1 MNYGRKKMTWLLLL
15 TKLKTFWSKGKY
27 YISIA
32 LVGAA
37 AIFIFFVLKKKDKAW
52 EMVKKIKD
60 NHNKELD
67 IINNSHKEVSEKKQ
81 KEVEKFNKIIKEVE
95 DKHKKQNDDLS
106 TNYKKDIKRL
116 MKKHKDDPD
125 ALSKKLAEEFG
136 IDHKEQ

>member
-1 MNYGRKKMTWLLLL
+1 MTWLSLL

-27 YISIA
+27 YISFA

-52 EMVKKIKD
+52 EIVQKIKD
-60 NHNKELD
+60 NHDKEIN
-67 IINNSHKEVSEKKQ
+67 IINKSHKEVSEKKQ

-95 DKHKKQNDDLS
+95 DKHEKQNDDLN

-136 IDHKEQ
+136 IDHKG

>member
-1 MNYGRKKMTWLLLL
+1 MTWLLLL

-52 EMVKKIKD
+52 EMVQKIKD

-67 IINNSHKEVSEKKQ
+67 IINNSHKEVSEKKR
-81 KEVEKFNKIIKEVE
+81 KEVEKYHKIRKEIE
-95 DKHKKQNDDLS
+95 DKHKKQNDDLN
-106 TNYKKDIKRL
+106 TNYKEDVDRL
-116 MKKHKDDPD
+116 MKKYENDPQ
-125 ALSKKLAEEFG
+125 ALAKRLSEEFG
-136 IDHKEQ
+136 IDHKE

>member
-1 MNYGRKKMTWLLLL
+1 MTWLLLL

-52 EMVKKIKD
+52 EMVQKIKD

-67 IINNSHKEVSEKKQ
+67 IINNSHKEVSEKKR
-81 KEVEKFNKIIKEVE
+81 KEVDKYHKIIKEIE
-95 DKHKKQNDDLS
+95 DKHKKQNDDLN
-106 TNYKKDIKRL
+106 TNYKKDVDRL
-116 MKKHKDDPD
+116 MKKYEKDPQ
-125 ALSKKLAEEFG
+125 ALAKRLSEEFG
-136 IDHKEQ
+136 INHKE

>member
-1 MNYGRKKMTWLLLL
+1 MTWLLLL

-27 YISIA
+27 YISFA

-52 EMVKKIKD
+52 EIVQKIKD
-60 NHNKELD
+60 NHDKEIN
-67 IINNSHKEVSEKKQ
+67 IINKSHKEVSEKKQ
-81 KEVEKFNKIIKEVE
+81 KEVE
-95 DKHKKQNDDLS
+95 DKHEKQNDDLN

-125 ALSKKLAEEFG
+125 GLSKKLAEEFG
-136 IDHKEQ
+136 IDHKE

>member
-1 MNYGRKKMTWLLLL
+1 MTWLLLL

-52 EMVKKIKD
+52 EMVQKIKD

-81 KEVEKFNKIIKEVE
+81 KEVEKYHKIIKEIE
-95 DKHKKQNDDLS
+95 DKHKKQNDDLD
-106 TNYKKDIKRL
+106 TNYKKDVDRL
-116 MKKHKDDPD
+116 MKKYENDPQ
-125 ALSKKLAEEFG
+125 ALAKRLSEEFG
-136 IDHKEQ
+136 IDHKE

>member
-136 IDHKEQ
+136 INHEE

>member
-1 MNYGRKKMTWLLLL
+1 MTWLSLL

-52 EMVKKIKD
+52 EMVQKIKD

-67 IINNSHKEVSEKKQ
+67 IINKSHKEVSEKKR
-81 KEVEKFNKIIKEVE
+81 KEVDKYHKIIKEIE
-95 DKHKKQNDDLS
+95 EKHKKQNDDLK
-106 TNYKKDIKRL
+106 TNYKEDVDRL
-116 MKKHKDDPD
+116 MKKYENDPQ
-125 ALSKKLAEEFG
+125 ALAKRLSEEFG
-136 IDHKEQ
+136 IDHKE